1 MLQICSEGAY
11 LENMDVQLTARDN
24 ATMIENAK
32 KTLAGISSNL
42 NFLKSRRKKF
52 QEKHVLNFSFCEH
65 EPSRQSASDL
75 RIARCF
81 RNKELGPH
89 VQDNGWQR
97 RQKAW
102 QICKQQCC
110 LRIRLTRFFLSGIRK
125 RIQRVWLRANE
136 RRGRWAVYDF
146 W

>member
-1 MLQICSEGAY
+1 
-11 LENMDVQLTARDN
+11 MDVQLTARDN

-89 VQDNGWQR
+89 VQDNG
-97 RQKAW
+97 
-102 QICKQQCC
+102 
-110 LRIRLTRFFLSGIRK
+110 
-125 RIQRVWLRANE
+125 
-136 RRGRWAVYDF
+136 
-146 W
+146 